1 MSPVGVSEEISKSG
15 SLLEKIKTKLHD
27 TVDQIKLEVNNINN
41 SVVQPIKKAADNI
54 SDSVKVLKEGAD
66 ALKQMASNLVD
77 SNDAASLGK
86 AAEKFDGDWDNFA
99 ADFDKLYQKV
109 AATPAGT
116 NILEDMVRSTLGD
129 KVFETGSIIKTE
141 APGLLGGLGGIQ
153 TGLADFGRLS
163 TSDLLTRAKQIKDAT
178 EKIAASAQQL
188 DASLNNVFTRVTNQL
203 GVNATSLINLQ
214 SQLHSLAG
222 NVAAQVPADIK
233 TAVARL
239 GDGIDVLDSS
249 RTMITAIIADCQG
262 EVSVQSVQALATH
275 LDGNWD
281 DFAKKANA
289 LYANLTGGSQ
299 QNILETFAKSR
310 FGDNVFYAGS
320 AIKNEL
326 SGVLSGVS
334 DFQNSIN
341 IFHGDYSNP
350 LAAAQTIKNGVEAMV
365 KATEKIAGS
374 LNNAV
379 KIFQGRGNAA
389 KAPGL
394 PLLDTM
400 SKIGDNKVVKVMGNS
415 LALGTDGLKA
425 AGDVTALVADLK
437 AGNYKQA
444 WDHLKKTLSDSKA
457 VIKDAKSLIK
467 NERPEGFDPDKN
479 GAQQQ
484 GGGEK
489 KEKEEDKK
497 EDEDQ
502 DDASQRLSAG
512 GNSYVCSGATLRC
525 PFGDRTS
532 KLTVYPDRRVYL
544 TGQPMA
550 NISDHTALYNIH
562 PFGKCRTT
570 SYPATGAATAA
581 NHGVLTPMPCVPG
594 TITPWM
600 QGKNDY
606 IVKGQPALL
615 KTSFCRCQWG
625 GIITI
630 TDDGQRD
637 TGGADMSRERRETP
651 EEMKATQEAAELA
664 ENAALDPNSVLD
676 GIQTALD
683 LAGFAPGV
691 GAIPDLLNAAI
702 SACRGNWAEAGLSV
716 LAAVPGIGDAAAGV
730 KLANR
735 GLKIAKVGQKVE
747 KTADMAKGANKIAK
761 VGDVSKQAS
770 KVDDVAKQVA
780 KAESKPVDFSK
791 YKKEKTD
798 RLIDESPN
806 VRRFPSKKA
815 TTDTPAVGMEKG
827 KSGDLIQM
835 DHYEVKQV
843 KVGNGKTE
851 NVLEKKTD
859 TIVNS
864 IKGVSDRGSVN
875 RPYTTVH
882 SSDLPVQ
889 PISNVDKVGARHKET
904 SEYVQEA
911 AEKMRKKEEAN
922 VDNLLPFR
930 EKHTTGDNSASVS
943 PEYKDLLNADVD
955 SFSDTCNP
963 FARKTSISETN
974 PEPLPTPEEVD
985 KMQKCNDG
993 LWKEIL
999 EDNKNTTPSDKV
1011 GNILRIK
1018 L

>member
-129 KVFETGSIIKTE
+129 KVFETGSIIKNE

-153 TGLADFGRLS
+153 SGLADLKNGQG
-163 TSDLLTRAKQIKDAT
+163 DLLTRAKQIKDAT

-214 SQLHSLAG
+214 NQLRSLAG
-222 NVAAQVPADIK
+222 SVAAQVPADIK

-262 EVSVQSVQALATH
+262 EVSVQSVQTLATH
-275 LDGNWD
+275 LDSNWD

-326 SGVLSGVS
+326 PGVLSGVS

-341 IFHGDYSNP
+341 LFHGDYSNP

-425 AGDVTALVADLK
+425 ASDVTALVADLK

-444 WDHLKKTLSDSKA
+444 WDNLKKTLSDSKA

-467 NERPEGFDPDKN
+467 NKRPEGFEPDKN

-497 EDEDQ
+497 KDEDQ
-502 DDASQRLSAG
+502 DDASRRLSAG

-651 EEMKATQEAAELA
+651 EEMKATQEAAEIA

-716 LAAVPGIGDAAAGV
+716 VAAVPGIGDAAAGV

-735 GLKIAKVGQKVE
+735 GLKMAKTAKVGATKVAAQ
-747 KTADMAKGANKIAK
+747 TIT
-761 VGDVSKQAS
+761 
-770 KVDDVAKQVA
+770 
-780 KAESKPVDFSK
+780 
-791 YKKEKTD
+791 KKEKRAIAKQFVSKDITKEELLSYKGVTKENVDSIYLQIKIERKKAAYLFYETKGTNMVDTD
-798 RLIDESPN
+798 SIELLKRARKNGYYSHVNGIDANYKIEQGTIKKGDILYQYN
-806 VRRFPSKKA
+806 DGRRIGNYVTTDATATPSKLGIADTYYDADKQKFIMKNQQQF
-815 TTDTPAVGMEKG
+815 TVKEGEYPCLKSTSKSVTDTWSNKIKKG
-827 KSGDLIQM
+827 DQTIPL
-835 DHYEVKQV
+835 EVKTKGGGEQIYIP
-843 KVGNGKTE
+843 TE
-851 NVLEKKTD
+851 NWKNMVE
-859 TIVNS
+859 VN
-864 IKGVSDRGSVN
+864 
-875 RPYTTVH
+875 
-882 SSDLPVQ
+882 
-889 PISNVDKVGARHKET
+889 
-904 SEYVQEA
+904 
-911 AEKMRKKEEAN
+911 
-922 VDNLLPFR
+922 
-930 EKHTTGDNSASVS
+930 
-943 PEYKDLLNADVD
+943 
-955 SFSDTCNP
+955 
-963 FARKTSISETN
+963 
-974 PEPLPTPEEVD
+974 
-985 KMQKCNDG
+985 QKF
-993 LWKEIL
+993 
-999 EDNKNTTPSDKV
+999 
-1011 GNILRIK
+1011 GNIYL
-1018 L
+1018 